1 MTFGNTARSLIRHG
15 FARGMEI
22 AEGLDLLGQAHE
34 SNLVQFGEN
43 VRRQVNFICNCC
55 GCCCEALIAALESI
69 NEDFGGYRVSF
80 GPGNHVASKFVEL
93 SMLTGD
99 GRVRT

>member
-1 MTFGNTARSLIRHG
+1 
-15 FARGMEI
+15 MEGYL
-22 AEGLDLLGQAHE
+22 AAKLFSEGL
-34 SNLVQFGEN
+34 
-43 VRRQVNFICNCC
+43 RRA
-55 GCCCEALIAALESI
+55 GTRPTREALIAALETI

-99 GRVRT
+99 GRVKT